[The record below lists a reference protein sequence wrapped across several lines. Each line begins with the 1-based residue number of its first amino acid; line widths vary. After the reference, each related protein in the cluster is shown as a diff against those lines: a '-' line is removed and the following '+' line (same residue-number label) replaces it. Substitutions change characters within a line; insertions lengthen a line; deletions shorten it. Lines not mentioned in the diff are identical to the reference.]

1 MPRAE
6 RPGLTAYYQCCDYAS
21 LPRSAPCRSLFHYG
35 WKPLPQGRDRFFQR
49 AATAPFGYTCAVGNL
64 SMESIYSA
72 GGWSVYNNFIYFI
85 VVLLIFSTQQPG
97 LGLRLSGPATVAASL
112 GLLVLFALVNQLV
125 FRRLAARLAGMAT
138 GPRAPVL
145 FQRTVSRQS
154 LLALGFFALHVYLFD
169 IKAHL
174 NTFALF
180 RKSFTVQGV
189 VGLGLFLLY
198 LSTVWLFSN
207 RYAPDARGREGRV
220 GGTLRFN
227 LAILLPWLLI
237 SGIADLFQF
246 VPDGF
251 WHRSLDTLLGQLVF
265 FALLLILFTLF
276 GPPLVLRIW
285 GCRPLPPGDR
295 RAVIEGFCR
304 VHRFAIRDILLWPTL
319 GAGALTAGVMGL
331 HRRWRY
337 LLVTDSLLALLD
349 DNELRGVLAH
359 EMGHVRKFHLF
370 FYMVFLLG
378 YLIVASPLMD
388 ISTLFVLASN
398 LPLDFVGLP
407 ESGQGTM
414 ISLFSTLPLLLLLV
428 LYFRYLFGFFI
439 RNFERQADLY
449 GLTVVGEPTPLVS
462 ALEKV
467 AFLSGNI
474 REVPSWHHFSIKERV
489 DFLLAAARTPALMD
503 RHQCKVRA
511 GLVVYMI
518 TMILLGAGGY
528 LVQTGAVGKNLSER
542 LVFRALDRQ
551 VARSPEDARLRLALG
566 TLYYQ
571 RQNLPAAVHHLEL
584 ALKLDP
590 DNPEIQNNLAW
601 ILATSKD
608 SPYFQPEQALALA
621 ERAARASPVPYVLDT
636 LAEAYHVNGRD
647 EEALEAAEA
656 ALEAATENR
665 SYYVKQVERFSGLV
679 GGRGSD
685 KETK

>member
-1 MPRAE
+1 MP
-6 RPGLTAYYQCCDYAS
+6 
-21 LPRSAPCRSLFHYG
+21 
-35 WKPLPQGRDRFFQR
+35 
-49 AATAPFGYTCAVGNL
+49 
-64 SMESIYSA
+64 SA
-72 GGWSVYNNFIYFI
+72 GGWSVYNNFLYFI

-112 GLLVLFALVNQLV
+112 GLLALFALINQWV
-125 FRRLAARLAGMAT
+125 FRRLAARLVGMGT
-138 GPRAPVL
+138 GTRAPVL

-174 NTFALF
+174 NAVALF
-180 RKSFTVQGV
+180 RKSFTLQGV
-189 VGLGLFLLY
+189 VGIGVFLLY

-207 RYAPDARGREGRV
+207 RYSRDARGGGGRV

-251 WHRSLDTLLGQLVF
+251 WHRSLDTLWGQIVF

-295 RAVIEGFCR
+295 RALIEGFCR
-304 VHRFAIRDILLWPTL
+304 VHRFPVRDILLWPTL
-319 GAGALTAGVMGL
+319 GAGVLTAGVMGL

-337 LLVTDSLLALLD
+337 LLLTDSLLALLD

-359 EMGHVRKFHLF
+359 EMGHIRKFHLF
-370 FYMVFLLG
+370 FYMLFLLG
-378 YLIVASPLMD
+378 YLVVASPLMD
-388 ISTLFVLASN
+388 LSTLFVLASN

-407 ESGQGTM
+407 ESGQATL
-414 ISLFSTLPLLLLLV
+414 ISFVSTLPLLLLLV
-428 LYFRYLFGFFI
+428 FYFRYLFGFFI

-503 RHQCKVRA
+503 RHQRKVRV
-511 GLVVYMI
+511 GLVLYIV
-518 TMILLGAGGY
+518 TMILLGTGGY
-528 LVQTGAVGKNLSER
+528 LIQSGAVGKNLSER
-542 LVFRALDRQ
+542 LIFRALDRQ
-551 VARSPEDARLRLALG
+551 VARSPENARLRLALG

-571 RQNLPAAVHHLEL
+571 RQNIPAAVHHLEL

-601 ILATSKD
+601 ILATSED
-608 SPYFQPEQALALA
+608 SAYFQADRALALA
-621 ERAARASPVPYVLDT
+621 EEAARTSPAPYVLDT
-636 LAEAYHVNGRD
+636 LAEAYHVNGRNEEALRAA
-647 EEALEAAEA
+647 EEALEAA
-656 ALEAATENR
+656 TDNR
-665 SYYVKQVERFSGLV
+665 SYYIKQVERFRGLIREE
-679 GGRGSD
+679 GSAEGRRP
-685 KETK
+685 

>member
-1 MPRAE
+1 
-6 RPGLTAYYQCCDYAS
+6 
-21 LPRSAPCRSLFHYG
+21 
-35 WKPLPQGRDRFFQR
+35 
-49 AATAPFGYTCAVGNL
+49 
-64 SMESIYSA
+64 
-72 GGWSVYNNFIYFI
+72 VYNNFIYFV

-112 GLLVLFALVNQLV
+112 GLLVLFALINQFV
-125 FRRLAARLAGMAT
+125 FRRLAARLVGMGT

-180 RKSFTVQGV
+180 RKSFTLQGV

-237 SGIADLFQF
+237 SGIADLLQF
-246 VPDGF
+246 TPDGF
-251 WHRSLDTLLGQLVF
+251 WHRSLDSLLGQLVF

-285 GCRPLPPGDR
+285 GCRPLPPGHR
-295 RAVIEGFCR
+295 RALIEGFCR
-304 VHRFAIRDILLWPTL
+304 EHRFPVRDILLWPTL
-319 GAGALTAGVMGL
+319 GPGVLTAGVMGL

-337 LLVTDSLLALLD
+337 LLLTDGLLALLD

-359 EMGHVRKFHLF
+359 EMGHIRKFHLF

-378 YLIVASPLMD
+378 YLVVASPLMD
-388 ISTLFVLASN
+388 LSTLFVFASS

-407 ESGQGTM
+407 ESGQITLV
-414 ISLFSTLPLLLLLV
+414 SLFSTLPLLLLLV

-449 GLTVVGEPTPLVS
+449 GLTVVGDPAPLVS

-474 REVPSWHHFSIKERV
+474 REVPSWHHYSIKERV
-489 DFLLAAARTPALMD
+489 EFLLAAARTPVLMD
-503 RHQCKVRA
+503 RHQRKVRA
-511 GLVVYMI
+511 GLVVYII
-518 TMILLGAGGY
+518 TMILLGTGGY
-528 LVQTGAVGKNLSER
+528 LIQTGAIGKDLSER

-551 VARSPEDARLRLALG
+551 VARSPENARLRLALG

-571 RQNLPAAVHHLEL
+571 RQNIPAALHHLEL

-608 SPYFQPEQALALA
+608 SPYFQPEHALALA
-621 ERAARASPVPYVLDT
+621 EQAARLLPAPYVLDT
-636 LAEAYHVNGRD
+636 LAETYHVNGRN
-647 EEALEAAEA
+647 EEALKTSEQALEAAA
-656 ALEAATENR
+656 ENR
-665 SYYVKQVERFSGLV
+665 SYYIKQVERFRGLV
-679 GGRGSD
+679 GEKGSD
-685 KETK
+685 KATN

>member
-1 MPRAE
+1 
-6 RPGLTAYYQCCDYAS
+6 
-21 LPRSAPCRSLFHYG
+21 
-35 WKPLPQGRDRFFQR
+35 
-49 AATAPFGYTCAVGNL
+49 
-64 SMESIYSA
+64 
-72 GGWSVYNNFIYFI
+72 VYNNFLYFI

-97 LGLRLSGPATVAASL
+97 VGLRLSGPATVAASL
-112 GLLVLFALVNQLV
+112 GLLALFALINQWV
-125 FRRLAARLAGMAT
+125 FRRLAARLAGMGMGT
-138 GPRAPVL
+138 RAPVL

-154 LLALGFFALHVYLFD
+154 LLALGFFALHIYLFD

-174 NTFALF
+174 NAVALF
-180 RKSFTVQGV
+180 RKSFTLQGV

-207 RYAPDARGREGRV
+207 RYSQDARRGGGRV

-237 SGIADLFQF
+237 SGIVDLFQF

-251 WHRSLDTLLGQLVF
+251 WHRSLDTPLGQLVF

-276 GPPLVLRIW
+276 GPPLVLRLW
-285 GCRPLPPGDR
+285 GCRPLPPGAR
-295 RAVIEGFCR
+295 RALIEEFCR
-304 VHRFAIRDILLWPTL
+304 VHRFPVRDILLWPTL
-319 GAGALTAGVMGL
+319 GAGVLTAGVMGL

-337 LLVTDSLLALLD
+337 LLLTDSLLTLLD

-359 EMGHVRKFHLF
+359 EMGHIRKFHLF
-370 FYMVFLLG
+370 FYMLFLLG
-378 YLIVASPLMD
+378 YLVVASPLMD
-388 ISTLFVLASN
+388 LSTLFVLASN

-407 ESGQGTM
+407 ESGQATL
-414 ISLFSTLPLLLLLV
+414 ISLVSTVPLLFLLV

-489 DFLLAAARTPALMD
+489 DFLLAAARTPALVA
-503 RHQCKVRA
+503 RHQRKVRV
-511 GLVVYMI
+511 GLVVYI
-518 TMILLGAGGY
+518 VTIILLGTGGY
-528 LVQTGAVGKNLSER
+528 LVQSGAVGRNLSER
-542 LVFRALDRQ
+542 LVFQALDRQ
-551 VARSPEDARLRLALG
+551 VARSPENARLRLALG

-571 RQNLPAAVHHLEL
+571 RQDIPAAVHHLEL

-608 SPYFQPEQALALA
+608 SAYFQAARALVLA

-636 LAEAYHVNGRD
+636 LAEAYHVNGRNEEALKAA
-647 EEALEAAEA
+647 EEALEAS
-656 ALEAATENR
+656 TENR
-665 SYYVKQVERFSGLV
+665 SYYIKQVEKFRGLV
-679 GGRGSD
+679 RGEGSAEER
-685 KETK
+685 K